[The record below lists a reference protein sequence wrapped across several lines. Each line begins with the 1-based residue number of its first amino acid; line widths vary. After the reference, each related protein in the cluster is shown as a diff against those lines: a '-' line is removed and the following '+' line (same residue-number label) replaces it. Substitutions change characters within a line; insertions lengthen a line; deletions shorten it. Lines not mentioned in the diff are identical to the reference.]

1 MTKASSA
8 TDAVP
13 CSVMAAGAADCL
25 PYPTELGLD
34 AALLPGLLATDQMEA
49 VLGDE
54 RESECRELSYCN
66 RR

>member
-13 CSVMAAGAADCL
+13 CSAMAAGAADCL
-25 PYPTELGLD
+25 PYPTELGLE
-34 AALLPGLLATDQMEA
+34 AVIFPGLLATDQMEA
-49 VLGDE
+49 VLGGE
-54 RESECRELSYCN
+54 SESECRELSYCN